1 MNSFLRGLIPGLP
14 SEQVVGNEVYL
25 RYPELSD
32 WESWACL
39 RAESRDFL
47 VPWEPTWSRDVLTQ
61 ASFRHRLRRYSEEIR
76 NDTGYAFF
84 IFRKSDDSIVGGLN
98 LSHVHR
104 GVTQSCSLGYWVG
117 KQFSRKGYT
126 SDAVIAIIDHVFNE
140 MGLHRLE
147 AACVPTNEA
156 SRRLLMK
163 VVFTQEGYA
172 REYLKING
180 EWRDHLLFSF
190 IPKDFYRDEG

>member
-140 MGLHRLE
+140 MFWDFFKMGSLFDFT
-147 AACVPTNEA
+147 ACFTGSLACGFP
-156 SRRLLMK
+156 SRIQS
-163 VVFTQEGYA
+163 FA
-172 REYLKING
+172 
-180 EWRDHLLFSF
+180 DFS
-190 IPKDFYRDEG
+190 PR